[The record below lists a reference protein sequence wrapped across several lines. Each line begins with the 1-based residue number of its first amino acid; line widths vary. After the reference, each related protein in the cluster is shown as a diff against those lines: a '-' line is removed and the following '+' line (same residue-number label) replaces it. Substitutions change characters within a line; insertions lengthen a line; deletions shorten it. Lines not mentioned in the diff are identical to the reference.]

1 MRNFLIK
8 WNWIITSGL
17 SAEDVFREIQNG
29 LDFSDFDVWVSHIKE
44 TAKAEGVTEVSDNPG
59 LYL

>member
-1 MRNFLIK
+1 MTH
-8 WNWIITSGL
+8 WIITSGL
-17 SAEDVFREIQNG
+17 SAEDVFKEIQNG

-44 TAKAEGVTEVSDNPG
+44 TAKAEGVSEVSDNPG